1 MLLTSCFYI
10 GLALISLF
18 LVNKF
23 KLFKNNRKVY
33 TRTQFLDKKEV
44 ATVPDDWKAV
54 PKTQEMQVETEI
66 VKEETLESF
75 IFKEIVNS
83 VKELERKRIPFSSID
98 NNVLMNKFNP
108 NVEEYVPKARLNP
121 WAQDFHPY

>member
-10 GLALISLF
+10 ALALLSLF

-23 KLFKNNRKVY
+23 KLFSKNRKVY
-33 TRTQFLDKKEV
+33 TRTQFLDRKEIV
-44 ATVPDDWKAV
+44 NVPEDWKMI
-54 PKTQEMQVETEI
+54 PKVEDVKGEEKV

-75 IFKEIVNS
+75 ILKEIVNS
-83 VKELERKRIPFSSID
+83 VKELEQKRVPFNVID
-98 NNVLMNKFNP
+98 NNVLINRFNP

-121 WAQDFHPY
+121 WAQDFCPY